1 MIEVCVVS
9 IDAVVLIGIR
19 LLPEKDV
26 LLLQS
31 CAEEHGLLVM
41 NVVVLSAVKHEVLLV
56 AEPLQVWE
64 DAAVVVAPLVVV
76 Q

>member
-31 CAEEHGLLVM
+31 CAEEHGLLV
-41 NVVVLSAVKHEVLLV
+41 V
-56 AEPLQVWE
+56 
-64 DAAVVVAPLVVV
+64 
-76 Q
+76 